1 MNSQKRKTILKSVV
15 ILLVLFAIVFALRAQ
30 SAGLDGIPNELK
42 ADYTDANGLPYFS
55 EMDSY
60 FNLRM
65 TEDYMDHG
73 YFGDTLVN
81 GSGWDM
87 HSYYPSGREVGNY
100 QPMIAYITSALYGI
114 INMFTSMS
122 ITEVAFWTGAFI
134 ASFAVI
140 PTYLFTRRI
149 TNEYGAIAAS
159 LIVSLGPNYFA
170 HTFAG
175 FFDTDMFNVTLPL
188 FFILFFIESVKSD
201 NLVHKILFGL
211 LSVISIGLFSLSWTG
226 YMFYVAVMILVM
238 VVFFILAHILN
249 IDVIESTK
257 KYASK
262 AKWLLNQ
269 KELFS
274 LILIIVL
281 GFIAFVITVG
291 PFNMMSSIGD
301 LFSLITSLQSSAQNV
316 WPNVLISVAE
326 MQIPAVVSGG
336 IGGAFLANSSAVV
349 NGVGGIVALFGALF
363 VLYSFVKR
371 TLKLRNI
378 PKDPSRKPPKGQRKS
393 TSLKKEAD
401 MFSFKDV
408 GSFGSNAE
416 IANNKRTV
424 LLYSSLF
431 IVWIVACL
439 VAVSQGTRFIQ
450 TLVIPIGLLAGVF
463 VGYAG
468 DYVKSNIDDKK
479 MLFAIA
485 FFASALVAFPI
496 TQLINVK
503 LPNPMFLGIAIFAI
517 LLAISLVVIY
527 GFSSLKDA
535 DISIKKTLVVVLIT
549 IALISP
555 TVCGAYQVAENTVPG
570 SSDPMWNAMDFI
582 KENTTSDSVI
592 VSWWD
597 FGYLFQIASDHST
610 SFDGGSQTGDR
621 AFWVGRLL
629 STSDLNLAKGILQ
642 MLTTTGDNATNLLCD
657 YTGSNATAVDA
668 LIKVLPMNKDKAK
681 STLVKDYNLTSTQAT
696 NVIKQSHPAH
706 PNKVELVLSSD
717 MIQKAGWW
725 SYFGSWD
732 FDKLNSTNYQYY
744 VAQDTATISPN
755 SEGKL
760 PILEDNGI
768 RFNAVIDRGA
778 KNTTHAHTEAV
789 FANNGSEVDIN
800 GTKYNPL
807 NASNVMIVEDNY
819 LVENT
824 TLNNDGEY
832 TLFVIGQQGSY
843 SAILMDNHIKDSLF
857 TKLYIL
863 GGAGQDTFKLEDMEN
878 GVAVWTINS

>member
-1 MNSQKRKTILKSVV
+1 MKYVFS
-15 ILLVLFAIVFALRAQ
+15 VLFALLPVVAMADENCATLRDVPDKELSIQEVVELGLCRNPQTASAYASLRAARYNKNRSYASYLP
-30 SAGLDGIPNELK
+30 SASIGYSFSNSYAGSQFDDWSHRGPSISASYLLFDFGKRLADLNESLATYRATGFDYDETIQNYVYSVVGAYYELLK
-42 ADYTDANGLPYFS
+42 ADADVSA
-55 EMDSY
+55 
-60 FNLRM
+60 
-65 TEDYMDHG
+65 
-73 YFGDTLVN
+73 
-81 GSGWDM
+81 
-87 HSYYPSGREVGNY
+87 
-100 QPMIAYITSALYGI
+100 ATSALK
-114 INMFTSMS
+114 
-122 ITEVAFWTGAFI
+122 VAKNA
-134 ASFAVI
+134 
-140 PTYLFTRRI
+140 
-149 TNEYGAIAAS
+149 NE
-159 LIVSLGPNYFA
+159 
-170 HTFAG
+170 
-175 FFDTDMFNVTLPL
+175 M
-188 FFILFFIESVKSD
+188 
-201 NLVHKILFGL
+201 
-211 LSVISIGLFSLSWTG
+211 
-226 YMFYVAVMILVM
+226 
-238 VVFFILAHILN
+238 
-249 IDVIESTK
+249 
-257 KYASK
+257 ASK
-262 AKWLLNQ
+262 KFKAGAVAKADVYKSETTLAGSELTLERAKNNREIAKGNLLTKLSFPADQ
-269 KELFS
+269 
-274 LILIIVL
+274 
-281 GFIAFVITVG
+281 
-291 PFNMMSSIGD
+291 
-301 LFSLITSLQSSAQNV
+301 
-316 WPNVLISVAE
+316 
-326 MQIPAVVSGG
+326 QIK
-336 IGGAFLANSSAVV
+336 I
-349 NGVGGIVALFGALF
+349 
-363 VLYSFVKR
+363 
-371 TLKLRNI
+371 
-378 PKDPSRKPPKGQRKS
+378 
-393 TSLKKEAD
+393 AD
-401 MFSFKDV
+401 MPST
-408 GSFGSNAE
+408 FGSNAE
-416 IANNKRTV
+416 IANNNRTV

-450 TLVIPIGLLAGVF
+450 TLVIPIGLLAGIF

-468 DYVKSNIDDKK
+468 DYVKANIDDKK

-503 LPNPMFLGIAIFAI
+503 LPNPMLLGIAIFAI

-582 KENTTSDSVI
+582 KENTTSNSVI

-629 STSDLNLAKGILQ
+629 STPDLNLAKGILQ

-668 LIKVLPMNKDKAK
+668 LIKVLPMSKDKAK

-696 NVIKQSHPAH
+696 NVVKQSHPAH

-744 VAQDTATISPN
+744 VSQNSATISPN
-755 SEGKL
+755 SEGKI

-768 RFNAVIDRGA
+768 VFNAVIDRGA
-778 KNTTHAHTEAV
+778 KNNTQAHTEAV
-789 FANNGSEVDIN
+789 FANNGSEVDVN

-824 TLNNDGEY
+824 TLNNDGQY

-863 GGAGQDTFKLEDMEN
+863 GGAGQDTFKLEDMEP